1 MGPVP
6 LKPKGQD
13 NAGRHP
19 RGGNWRGGR
28 HRTNGIY
35 AAGGFEIRTCASRS
49 KIPAIP
55 VGHFAARCFSCECL
69 LCDSGVLCVHVCAG
83 VSTLVW
89 SEARGGHHV
98 SWSNAVHPIHLREVV
113 SLSLELGWQPE
124 SVNGLLST
132 HTALGVQAHVW
143 PPLACYMAA
152 GNQTQIFIFV
162 QQALLPT
169 EPSPWP
175 YKLFFTAHIFTY
187 RCIHTCIHTHNYIHI
202 CMSLQQVKLWSMR

>member
-1 MGPVP
+1 MGDGEEQRDLQPPGVQHGHLAQHLTVSIAFAPAEQMGPVP

-83 VSTLVW
+83 VSTLV
-89 SEARGGHHV
+89 
-98 SWSNAVHPIHLREVV
+98 
-113 SLSLELGWQPE
+113 
-124 SVNGLLST
+124 
-132 HTALGVQAHVW
+132 
-143 PPLACYMAA
+143 
-152 GNQTQIFIFV
+152 
-162 QQALLPT
+162 
-169 EPSPWP
+169 
-175 YKLFFTAHIFTY
+175 
-187 RCIHTCIHTHNYIHI
+187 
-202 CMSLQQVKLWSMR
+202 